1 MSLYIGIDIGGT
13 TVKGGVFDDGRL
25 IYENS
30 VPTDAEEELADLID
44 GFVERLVSGASKVF
58 SEIAGVGVGC
68 PGVID
73 SENGTVVFAANLRLK
88 NYPLGKLL
96 AEKLGIPVRLCNDA
110 NAAALGEAKAGAGK
124 DYEDSITVTLGTG
137 VGGGIVIGGKLYE
150 GYKSAGAEI
159 GHMVIERGGDKC
171 SCGRYGCFEAYCSAR
186 ALTRRTRRYVVGY
199 VEELHLR
206 NRRRTGGVRMYGQ
219 RPRGKAGSGL
229 VS

>member
-110 NAAALGEAKAGAGK
+110 NAAALGEAKVW
-124 DYEDSITVTLGTG
+124 DP
-137 VGGGIVIGGKLYE
+137 
-150 GYKSAGAEI
+150 SAQTAE
-159 GHMVIERGGDKC
+159 
-171 SCGRYGCFEAYCSAR
+171 
-186 ALTRRTRRYVVGY
+186 
-199 VEELHLR
+199 
-206 NRRRTGGVRMYGQ
+206 
-219 RPRGKAGSGL
+219 
-229 VS
+229 